1 MILDRHANI
10 KYKFENGHFWSDGY
24 YVSTVGL
31 KEATIKKYIQDQEK
45 YDNMQDKSS
54 VKEYEFTFLGG
65 SDYQLF
71 ALFKACYYI

>member
-1 MILDRHANI
+1 MILDRHANM

-45 YDNMQDKSS
+45 
-54 VKEYEFTFLGG
+54 
-65 SDYQLF
+65 
-71 ALFKACYYI
+71 